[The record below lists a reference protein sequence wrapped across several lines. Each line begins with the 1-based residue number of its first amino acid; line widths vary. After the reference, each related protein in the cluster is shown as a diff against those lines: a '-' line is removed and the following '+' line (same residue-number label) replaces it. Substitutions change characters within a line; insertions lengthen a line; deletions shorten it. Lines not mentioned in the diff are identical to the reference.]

1 MFFLLQASTTG
12 SSSWINLIFIVS
24 MFLVFW
30 LLMIR
35 PQAKRQKEQK
45 LFQESLDKN
54 KDVVTSS
61 GILGRISK
69 IEDSIV
75 TLEVSPKVY
84 IRVTKNAISK
94 ELTENV
100 NATIESQN
108 SLGTQKSSLA
118 LGTFWGIF

>member
-1 MFFLLQASTTG
+1 MFFLLQANATG

-100 NATIESQN
+100 NATIES
-108 SLGTQKSSLA
+108 
-118 LGTFWGIF
+118 

>member
-1 MFFLLQASTTG
+1 
-12 SSSWINLIFIVS
+12 

-69 IEDSIV
+69 IEDTIV

-94 ELTENV
+94 ELTENI
-100 NATIESQN
+100 NATIESYLFMIIN
-108 SLGTQKSSLA
+108 FEI
-118 LGTFWGIF
+118 TFKIIVE

>member
-1 MFFLLQASTTG
+1 MFFLLQANATG

-45 LFQESLDKN
+45 LFQDSLDKN

-100 NATIESQN
+100 NATIEN
-108 SLGTQKSSLA
+108 
-118 LGTFWGIF
+118 

>member
-1 MFFLLQASTTG
+1 MFFLLQANATG

-45 LFQESLDKN
+45 LFQDSLDKN

-69 IEDSIV
+69 IEESIV

-100 NATIESQN
+100 NATIES
-108 SLGTQKSSLA
+108 
-118 LGTFWGIF
+118 